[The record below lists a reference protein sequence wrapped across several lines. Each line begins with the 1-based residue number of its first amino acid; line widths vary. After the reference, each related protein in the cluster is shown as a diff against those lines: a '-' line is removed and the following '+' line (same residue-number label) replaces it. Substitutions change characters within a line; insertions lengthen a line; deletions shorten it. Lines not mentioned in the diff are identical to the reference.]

1 MLEFRVSRNHRI
13 TMARAGF
20 FRHLLKRDGAVGA
33 VEPRAVELSPAEAGQ
48 LATVFAPPRW
58 LRDLGRTSW
67 LAVGLILLLAGVVWL
82 LGTTQTIV
90 GPVVAAAIVA
100 TVTGPIVRQ
109 LTAHRIPR
117 AAGAAIVLLAAVAIA
132 VVVLVIV
139 IGGITS
145 QASEIGKHASE
156 AADKAEG
163 WLTSVGVDK
172 SGAASAKDATERDV
186 PAIISALTTGVIH
199 GIQGITSVAFGL
211 SLAALSLFFLLKDG
225 PSMRAWIDRH
235 LGVPLPVAQ
244 TITGGMIR
252 SLQGYFRGVTLVAGF
267 NGVVVGL
274 AALALS
280 VPLAGTI
287 AVVTFVTAY
296 VPFIGAFVAG
306 AFAVLIALGAKG
318 TTIALVMLV
327 VVILAN
333 GLLQNLVQPF
343 AMGSA
348 LDLNPL
354 AVLVLTIGAGCV
366 FGMIGLVLAAPIA
379 SAAVHI
385 TRDLARARAAAAEV
399 APDSQVP
406 AEVTPE
412 TPPVS
417 A

>member
-1 MLEFRVSRNHRI
+1 MDFLAHLFR
-13 TMARAGF
+13 
-20 FRHLLKRDGAVGA
+20 RDGAGKSA
-33 VEPRAVELSPAEAGQ
+33 AEPPVELSPLEAGQ
-48 LATVFAPPRW
+48 LSTVFTPPRW
-58 LRDLGRTSW
+58 LRDLGRASW
-67 LAVGLILLLAGVVWL
+67 LLVGVFLLVAGIVWL

-90 GPVVAAAIVA
+90 GPLVAATIVA
-100 TVTGPIVRQ
+100 TVAAPVVRSLTGHG
-109 LTAHRIPR
+109 LPR
-117 AAGAAIVLLAAVAIA
+117 TAGAAIVLLGVVALAVL
-132 VVVLVIV
+132 VVLIV

-145 QASEIGKHASE
+145 QSSGIGKHATE

-163 WLTSVGVDK
+163 WLKDVGVNESGASSAK
-172 SGAASAKDATERDV
+172 SGVERDV
-186 PAIISALTTGVIH
+186 PKIISALTTGVIH
-199 GIQGITSVAFGL
+199 GIQGLTSLAFGL

-235 LGVPLPVAQ
+235 LGVPQPVAQ
-244 TITGGMIR
+244 TITGGLIR
-252 SLQGYFRGVTLVAGF
+252 SLQGYFRGVTLVAAF

-274 AALALS
+274 AALILG

-306 AFAVLIALGAKG
+306 AFAVVIALGAEG
-318 TTIALVMLV
+318 TTTALIMLL

-348 LDLNPL
+348 LDLHPL

-366 FGMIGLVLAAPIA
+366 FGMLGLVLAAPIA

-385 TRDLARARAAAAEV
+385 TRDLARARASASIDPVEDQ
-399 APDSQVP
+399 AP
-406 AEVTPE
+406 AE
-412 TPPVS
+412 TPPEAPTVR

>member
-1 MLEFRVSRNHRI
+1 
-13 TMARAGF
+13 MARAGF
-20 FRHLLKRDGAVGA
+20 FRQLIKRDGAVGA
-33 VEPRAVELSPAEAGQ
+33 VEPPAVELSPAEAGQ

-67 LAVGLILLLAGVVWL
+67 FLVGLFLLLAGLVWL

-90 GPVVAAAIVA
+90 GPVIAATIVAA
-100 TVTGPIVRQ
+100 VTAPIVRW

-117 AAGAAIVLLAAVAIA
+117 AAAAAIVLLAAVALA
-132 VVVLVIV
+132 VLVLVIV

-145 QASEIGKHASE
+145 QASEIGKHTSE
-156 AADKAEG
+156 AAGKAEG
-163 WLTSVGVDK
+163 WLTSLGVDD
-172 SGAASAKDATERDV
+172 SGAASAKDAAERDV

-199 GIQGITSVAFGL
+199 GIQGITSVAFAL
-211 SLAALSLFFLLKDG
+211 SFAALSLFFLLKDG
-225 PSMRAWIDRH
+225 PAMRSWIDRH
-235 LGVPLPVAQ
+235 LGVPLPAAQ
-244 TITGGMIR
+244 TITGGILR
-252 SLQGYFRGVTLVAGF
+252 SLQGYFRGVTIVAAF

-274 AALALS
+274 ASLALG

-318 TTIALVMLV
+318 TTVALVMLV

-333 GLLQNLVQPF
+333 GLLQNVVQPF

-354 AVLVLTIGAGCV
+354 VVLVLTIGAGCV

-385 TRDLARARAAAAEV
+385 SRDLARARASAAAEILERQ
-399 APDSQVP
+399 AP
-406 AEVTPE
+406 AELPPE
-412 TPPVS
+412 KPTVS

>member
-1 MLEFRVSRNHRI
+1 
-13 TMARAGF
+13 MARAGF
-20 FRHLLKRDGAVGA
+20 FRHLLKRDGVVDAEEA
-33 VEPRAVELSPAEAGQ
+33 QASVELSPVEAGQ

-67 LAVGLILLLAGVVWL
+67 LVVGLFVLLAGVVWL

-90 GPVVAAAIVA
+90 GPVVAATIVA
-100 TVTGPIVRQ
+100 AVTAPVVRR

-117 AAGAAIVLLAAVAIA
+117 VAAAAIVLLAVAAIA
-132 VVVLVIV
+132 VLVLVVV

-145 QASEIGKHASE
+145 QASDIAKEASA

-163 WLTSVGVDK
+163 WLKSVGVDQ
-172 SGAASAKDATERDV
+172 SGAAGAKDAVERDV

-199 GIQGITSVAFGL
+199 GIRGITSVAFAL
-211 SLAALSLFFLLKDG
+211 SFTALSLFFLLKDG
-225 PSMRAWIDRH
+225 PSMRAWVDRH

-244 TITGGMIR
+244 TITGGILR
-252 SLQGYFRGVTLVAGF
+252 SLRGYFQGVTLVAVF

-274 AALALS
+274 ASLALG

-296 VPFIGAFVAG
+296 VPYIGAFVAG
-306 AFAVLIALGAKG
+306 AFAVIIALGAKG
-318 TTIALVMLV
+318 TAIALVMLV

-333 GLLQNLVQPF
+333 GLLQNIVQPF

-354 AVLVLTIGAGCV
+354 VVLVLTIGAGCV

-385 TRDLARARAAAAEV
+385 TRDLARARASAAVETLE
-399 APDSQVP
+399 SQEP
-406 AEVTPE
+406 AGLPPE

>member
-1 MLEFRVSRNHRI
+1 MD
-13 TMARAGF
+13 F
-20 FRHLLKRDGAVGA
+20 FGHLFKRDGAGKPA
-33 VEPRAVELSPAEAGQ
+33 ESRPVELSPLEAGQ
-48 LATVFAPPRW
+48 LSSVFAAPRW
-58 LRDLGRTSW
+58 LRDLGRASW
-67 LAVGLILLLAGVVWL
+67 LLVGLFLLLAGFVWL

-90 GPVVAAAIVA
+90 GPLVVATIVA
-100 TVTGPIVRQ
+100 TVAAPVVRW
-109 LTAHRIPR
+109 LTAHRVPR
-117 AAGAAIVLLAAVAIA
+117 AAGAALVLLGAVALA
-132 VVVLVIV
+132 VLIVVIV

-145 QASEIGKHASE
+145 QNPEIGKHATQ

-163 WLTSVGVDK
+163 WLKDVGVND
-172 SGAASAKDATERDV
+172 SGAASAKSGVERDV

-199 GIQGITSVAFGL
+199 GIHGLTSLVFGL

-225 PSMRAWIDRH
+225 PTMRAWIDRH
-235 LGVPLPVAQ
+235 LGVPEPVAR
-244 TITGGMIR
+244 TITGGVIR

-267 NGVVVGL
+267 NGIVVGL
-274 AALALS
+274 AALILG

-306 AFAVLIALGAKG
+306 TFAVVIALGAKG
-318 TTIALVMLV
+318 TATAVIMLI

-348 LDLNPL
+348 LDLHPL

-366 FGMIGLVLAAPIA
+366 FGMIGLILAAPIA

-385 TRDLARARAAAAEV
+385 SADLARARASASVEAGDEAAAAAAE
-399 APDSQVP
+399 APT
-406 AEVTPE
+406 A
-412 TPPVS
+412 
-417 A
+417 